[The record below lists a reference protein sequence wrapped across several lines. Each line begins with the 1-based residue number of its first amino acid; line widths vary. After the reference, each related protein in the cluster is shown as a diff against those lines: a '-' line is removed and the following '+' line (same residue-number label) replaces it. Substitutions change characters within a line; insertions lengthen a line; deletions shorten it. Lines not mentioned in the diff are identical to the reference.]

1 MAKRAKR
8 SKHPPPLHLDMDP
21 DVALERFIHTDPR
34 EVEALERRSKTKKP
48 PGRKKK
54 PGGKK
59 PPGQSNENIVSLRD
73 RRMRKRN
80 YGR

>member
-1 MAKRAKR
+1 MAKPT
-8 SKHPPPLHLDMDP
+8 KHPPPLGLDMDP
-21 DVALERFIHTDPR
+21 DEALERFIGTDPG
-34 EVEALERRSKTKKP
+34 EVDALEKRAKAKKP

-59 PPGQSNENIVSLRD
+59 PPGSSSENVVSLRD